1 VFILYR
7 NPIKTNEQCL
17 EHEQYSDQGVIKGV
31 KKLVDGLNDLGK
43 HHFQRL
49 LFYPMFLLWVMKTYE
64 DINNHTMKRFSFLTS
79 QVFPF
84 LSIAY
89 KCLKFAIFPVF
100 NNNCLHNGYKAI

>member
-1 VFILYR
+1 MFILYR

-17 EHEQYSDQGVIKGV
+17 DHEQYSDHGVIIGV

-43 HHFQRL
+43 HHFQIL
-49 LFYPMFLLWVMKTYE
+49 VFYPMFLFWVMKTFE
-64 DINNHTMKRFSFLTS
+64 DINIHTMKGFSFLTS

-89 KCLKFAIFPVF
+89 KCLEFVIFPIS
-100 NNNCLHNGYKAI
+100 NNNYLHNGYKAI